1 MSDDVV
7 ALLLGDEMPA
17 ERLGEILRA
26 SRKRKGWKRKHVAEL
41 LDISA
46 RRLRAYED
54 GTQPIPADVCT
65 QLADLYGDHLAAQ
78 VSSRDLPR
86 IDQGWLVVGDEH
98 HALREVT
105 VTDVV
110 THYADVLQR
119 VRGARPGEAVPL
131 RAADLAAL
139 SAALETDADTMEQR
153 IMDALGCTREEA
165 RSLHRELLRRRVV
178 LPVAGL
184 AAGIVALAGIQA
196 AGAKPADPVQPKPAA
211 VHGPVVAAPTSTI
224 APSHPTTPATAPPI
238 TSPPVTTTPTTHA
251 PIAPPPPAPVDVAP
265 QTDPI
270 TPPTIDPN
278 DHSPVGILPG
288 ETPVSPPVTDIST
301 AISTVE
307 DAQ

>member
-1 MSDDVV
+1 MSEDVV

-17 ERLGEILRA
+17 ERLGEIMRA

-46 RRLRAYED
+46 RRLRAYEE
-54 GTQPIPADVCT
+54 GTQRIPGDVCER
-65 QLADLYGDHLAAQ
+65 LVDLYGDHVASN
-78 VSSRDLPR
+78 VSRREVPR
-86 IDQGWLVVGDEH
+86 IDGGWLVVGDEH
-98 HALREVT
+98 HALPGVT
-105 VTDVV
+105 VADVV
-110 THYADVLQR
+110 SQYADVLQR
-119 VRGARPGEAVPL
+119 VRHASPGEAVPL

-139 SAALETDADTMEQR
+139 SVALDTDTETIERR

-165 RSLHRELLRRRVV
+165 RVLHRELLRRRVV

-184 AAGIVALAGIQA
+184 AMGIVAFAGLQA
-196 AGAKPADPVQPKPAA
+196 AAAENSDPVPPAPPA
-211 VHGPVVAAPTSTI
+211 QHGAVVAAPTSTI
-224 APSHPTTPATAPPI
+224 ARTEPTTPVTNAP
-238 TSPPVTTTPTTHA
+238 TTTTPTTRA
-251 PIAPPPPAPVDVAP
+251 PVVTPPPPPAPVETQP
-265 QTDPI
+265 RTETI

-288 ETPVSPPVTDIST
+288 ETPVSPPTTDIST

>member
-17 ERLGEILRA
+17 ERLGEIMRA

-46 RRLRAYED
+46 RRLRAYEE
-54 GTQPIPADVCT
+54 GNQPIPADVCAR
-65 QLADLYGDHLAAQ
+65 LVDLYGDHVAAN
-78 VSSRDLPR
+78 VPRREVPR
-86 IDQGWLVVGDEH
+86 IDGGWLVVGDEH
-98 HALREVT
+98 HALPGVT

-110 THYADVLQR
+110 SHYAEILQR
-119 VRGARPGEAVPL
+119 VRQARPGEPVPL

-139 SAALETDADTMEQR
+139 SAALDTDADTIERR

-184 AAGIVALAGIQA
+184 AMGIVAFAGLQA
-196 AGAKPADPVQPKPAA
+196 AAATNSDPAPPAPPA
-211 VHGPVVAAPTSTI
+211 QHGPVVAAPTSTI
-224 APSHPTTPATAPPI
+224 ARTPTTPQTNPPTTTTPATNARIVTPPP
-238 TSPPVTTTPTTHA
+238 S
-251 PIAPPPPAPVDVAP
+251 PPPAPVEARQP
-265 QTDPI
+265 ETI

-278 DHSPVGILPG
+278 DHSPVSILPG